1 MAQIVLTQSH
11 DDRAAAFTGAAPFSR
26 RLRDAFEFINTPMRH
41 AQDALRFPKSQARMT
56 LRIRE
61 QLARG
66 NPIVVY
72 SAPKTASTSI
82 AAALDRSAGLD
93 TVKVHMV
100 QPAHF
105 WRGPLQ
111 SKTAPNGLLR
121 HRAIE
126 QVPSRE
132 LLFDTDRLLRI
143 VSVVRDPI
151 AFNLS
156 NYTFFGRAYWM
167 RSFWRSAPWI
177 STARLM
183 KHFLATFPH
192 ASSNMWWEHEF
203 TRSTGINPISDGFDQ
218 ARGCSATNANASI
231 VLCFGVMFPM
241 QQNAKRC
248 PSGRALRCHRSPAK
262 TAMKG
267 NLRQAC
273 TSDSSPRYATNLRMS
288 MRCWRCRRCT
298 ASTTQINAQRCVRTG
313 LTLHSA
319 IHSQDIALRATLPAH
334 MT

>member
-26 RLRDAFEFINTPMRH
+26 RLRDAFEIINTPMRH

-111 SKTAPNGLLR
+111 SKTAPDGLLR

-132 LLFDTDRLLRI
+132 LLFNTDRLLRI

-218 ARGCSATNANASI
+218 ARGWQRYQRERFDCLVLRSDVSDAAKCEALSEWTGVEVSPIARENSNEGQSAP
-231 VLCFGVMFPM
+231 GVYERL
-241 QQNAKRC
+241 K
-248 PSGRALRCHRSPAK
+248 
-262 TAMKG
+262 
-267 NLRQAC
+267 
-273 TSDSSPRYATNLRMS
+273 
-288 MRCWRCRRCT
+288 
-298 ASTTQINAQRCVRTG
+298 
-313 LTLHSA
+313 SA
-319 IHSQDIALRATLPAH
+319 IRNEPAYVDAMLALPSMHGFYNADQRAALRAHWLDAP
-334 MT
+334 